1 MPDVALAPTLLL
13 VEDDAIVRMLMVDV
27 LEEEGFTVLEAEDW
41 DSAMAVL
48 ENLSQ
53 GLALMVTDVG
63 LRDAQERDGLALAGC
78 ARALRP
84 GLPVLVAS
92 GYAGLDVPQGAEL
105 ISKPFSIDQL
115 RDRVHAMLA

>member
-1 MPDVALAPTLLL
+1 
-13 VEDDAIVRMLMVDV
+13 MLMVDV

-48 ENLSQ
+48 ENLGQ
-53 GLALMVTDVG
+53 ALALMVTDVG

-92 GYAGLDVPQGAEL
+92 GYAGLDVPEGAQL

>member
-1 MPDVALAPTLLL
+1 MPDVAITPTLLL

-27 LEEEGFTVLEAEDW
+27 LEEQGFTIVEAKDW
-41 DSAMAVL
+41 EGAMAVL
-48 ENLSQ
+48 QNLDQ
-53 GLALMVTDVG
+53 ALALMVTDVG
-63 LRDAQERDGLALAGC
+63 LGDAQQRDGLALAGQ

-92 GYAGLDVPQGAEL
+92 GYPGLDVPEGAEL
-105 ISKPFSIDQL
+105 ICKPFSIDQL